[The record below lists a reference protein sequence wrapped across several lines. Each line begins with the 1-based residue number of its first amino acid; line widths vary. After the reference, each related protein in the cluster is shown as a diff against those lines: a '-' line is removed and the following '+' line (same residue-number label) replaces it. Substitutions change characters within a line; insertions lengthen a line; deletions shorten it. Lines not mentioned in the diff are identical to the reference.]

1 MSRSCLFLL
10 TPYHCHQLDQR
21 FRIRLAFSV
30 RPLLRTRRRQRNPV
44 REHHY
49 AVRIPFG
56 LPAPGAFSPLVFTT
70 CVVRAVCY
78 LTSWKLGG
86 WKEVPGSHGER
97 SEHRK
102 RRKAK
107 DPLPA
112 TRTTARERL
121 PSLRLHVYTHTHVT
135 HACTCIR
142 VRHTSVHSRGEIG
155 VLHLPRV

>member
-1 MSRSCLFLL
+1 MSWSCLFSL
-10 TPYHCHQLDQR
+10 TPYHCHQLDQC
-21 FRIRLAFSV
+21 FRNVLAFPV

-49 AVRIPFG
+49 AVRVPLA
-56 LPAPGAFSPLVFTT
+56 LPVLGASSRS
-70 CVVRAVCY
+70 CARAVRAVCY
-78 LTSWKLGG
+78 LTSWKLGE
-86 WKEVPGSHGER
+86 WKEVPGSRGER

-121 PSLRLHVYTHTHVT
+121 PSLWSYVHT
-135 HACTCIR
+135 CGCIR
-142 VRHTSVHSRGEIG
+142 ARRT
-155 VLHLPRV
+155 RVCIHEGR

>member
-1 MSRSCLFLL
+1 MSRSCLFSS
-10 TPYHCHQLDQR
+10 TPYHCHQLDQH
-21 FRIRLAFSV
+21 FHIELAFPV
-30 RPLLRTRRRQRNPV
+30 RPLLRARRRQRNPV

-49 AVRIPFG
+49 AVGIPFILSALG
-56 LPAPGAFSPLVFTT
+56 ASSRSCLSLAPYRRRVI
-70 CVVRAVCY
+70 

-121 PSLRLHVYTHTHVT
+121 PSLWTHV
-135 HACTCIR
+135 HIHIKYVCTCIR
-142 VRHTSVHSRGEIG
+142 SRYTNVHQRGEIG
-155 VLHLPRV
+155 ALALHLPRV